1 MGIDPEAI
9 AQIDATLLPKLDRH
23 HVRLLAHCLDSFQ
36 TMSGGSEG
44 LLPDAASRRHW
55 CEQQPVVAEDPA
67 FLRSLMQ
74 QLNGAA
80 EQLQDLADSLGK
92 PPLELQ
98 LDDLITAAEARCH
111 HQLKNKSADA
121 P

>member
-1 MGIDPEAI
+1 MDAAVI
-9 AQIDATLLPKLDRH
+9 ARIDATLLPQMDRH
-23 HVRLLAHCLDSFQ
+23 HLRLLAHCLDSFQ
-36 TMSGGSEG
+36 AMGRGN
-44 LLPDAASRRHW
+44 
-55 CEQQPVVAEDPA
+55 ED

-74 QLNGAA
+74 QLNAAA

-111 HQLKNKSADA
+111 HQLQNKSADA